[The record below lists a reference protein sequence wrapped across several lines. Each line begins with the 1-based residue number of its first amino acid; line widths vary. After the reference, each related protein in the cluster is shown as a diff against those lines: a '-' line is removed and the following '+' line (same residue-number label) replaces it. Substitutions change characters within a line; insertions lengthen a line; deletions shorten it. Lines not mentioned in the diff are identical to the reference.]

1 MYRQIMKSSGGTIR
15 SVVRAVSIL
24 EAAATQPRTL
34 TAQAAATSAG
44 VPLPTAYHLLKTLVQ
59 AGYLAKEGRTYSLSS
74 KVLELAGTLER
85 DLHPGKSVWAAVDEV
100 AARTGETTY
109 ASRWFQGDATIA
121 AVVEGKNAVRVAGLY
136 PGLRGHAYARASGK
150 VLLAF
155 GPPHRRDDY
164 LARTSLEAR
173 TRNTIVDPLILRRVI
188 ETTRE
193 QGYAIDR
200 EEYLTGVCCL
210 AAPILE
216 DGGWVTT
223 AITVTIPSSRF
234 DTVFETAKQALLAAT
249 QQATDRQ

>member
-1 MYRQIMKSSGGTIR
+1 
-15 SVVRAVSIL
+15 
-24 EAAATQPRTL
+24 
-34 TAQAAATSAG
+34 
-44 VPLPTAYHLLKTLVQ
+44 
-59 AGYLAKEGRTYSLSS
+59 
-74 KVLELAGTLER
+74 
-85 DLHPGKSVWAAVDEV
+85 
-100 AARTGETTY
+100 
-109 ASRWFQGDATIA
+109 
-121 AVVEGKNAVRVAGLY
+121 
-136 PGLRGHAYARASGK
+136 
-150 VLLAF
+150 
-155 GPPHRRDDY
+155 
-164 LARTSLEAR
+164 LEAR

-234 DTVFETAKQALLAAT
+234 DTVFETAKHALLAAT